1 MSYKAQI
8 DPKRIPMHVAIIM
21 DGNGR
26 WATARGWDR
35 SVGHQQG
42 VETVRRITTAASDLG
57 VKYLTLYTFST
68 ENWNRP
74 PEEVA
79 ALMSL
84 IFTSLEEEL
93 FMRNNVRL
101 RIVGDLGR
109 LPEDVRTSLE
119 DLTARTAENS
129 GMTLVLALSYS
140 ARWEITEAARKIAAR
155 TVRGELTLQDITEK
169 TITEALTTSFMPD
182 PDLLIRTGG
191 ELRLSNYLLWQCAY
205 SELYFC
211 DTFWPDFNEE
221 AFYAAVVDY
230 QSRERRFGKTSRQVE
245 QTTEK

>member
-101 RIVGDLGR
+101 RIVGDLER

-155 TVRGELTLQDITEK
+155 TAKGELALQDITEK

-182 PDLLIRTGG
+182 PDLNGRRGAFEQLPSLAVCLFRTLF
-191 ELRLSNYLLWQCAY
+191 LRYVLA
-205 SELYFC
+205 
-211 DTFWPDFNEE
+211 
-221 AFYAAVVDY
+221 
-230 QSRERRFGKTSRQVE
+230 
-245 QTTEK
+245 